1 MCPGQSFFGPIESR
15 PGTKHESRVSSGC
28 GWAAKLDVPTRA
40 NARYGEAARSLLDR
54 AFRGF
59 ENPLPR
65 TDARCGEEVRGW
77 HSSTRVRVYP
87 TLYGPIKQL
96 AEKLRFLKGTA
107 FRSYVNVLQ

>member
-28 GWAAKLDVPTRA
+28 GWTARLDVLTRA
-40 NARYGEAARSLLDR
+40 KARSLLDR
-54 AFRGF
+54 AFREF

-77 HSSTRVRVYP
+77 HGLVR
-87 TLYGPIKQL
+87 TD
-96 AEKLRFLKGTA
+96 
-107 FRSYVNVLQ
+107 